1 MKEYEKP
8 VREVRP
14 HGPGEKMAGKK
25 NMKTGVR
32 AEESNPSWR
41 ICIYIAKALLN
52 Y

>member
-14 HGPGEKMAGKK
+14 HGPGEKMAVKK

-32 AEESNPSWR
+32 AEESMAVTLPGE
-41 ICIYIAKALLN
+41 YVFT
-52 Y
+52 